1 MSNSCVKFSAKN
13 IDSNCQDRDFP
24 RELTFRTFA
33 IFLRIRKIC
42 LYMCIFDDI
51 YYVFHNFQCNI
62 SKEQSKTFKS
72 IYNIST
78 FNRHIDFLKALSG
91 SVCFGHEKART
102 CMSEVKLSRWAKIT
116 SLS

>member
-1 MSNSCVKFSAKN
+1 MSNFRVKFSAKN
-13 IDSNCQDRDFP
+13 IDSNRQDRDFP

-42 LYMCIFDDI
+42 LYMCIFDEI
-51 YYVFHNFQCNI
+51 YSVFQNLQCNI

-78 FNRHIDFLKALSG
+78 FNRHIAFLKALSK
-91 SVCFGHEKART
+91 SVCFLHEKART
-102 CMSEVKLSRWAKIT
+102 GMS
-116 SLS
+116 

>member
-1 MSNSCVKFSAKN
+1 MSNYCVKFSAIN
-13 IDSNCQDRDFP
+13 IDSNRQNRDFA

-51 YYVFHNFQCNI
+51 NYVFHNFQCNI

-72 IYNIST
+72 INNIST
-78 FNRHIDFLKALSG
+78 FNLHIAFLKALS
-91 SVCFGHEKART
+91 
-102 CMSEVKLSRWAKIT
+102 
-116 SLS
+116 